1 MPTAPAVKRAITA
14 ASSVHFPSSS
24 IETTVPGRM
33 PQEPAVGDA
42 TTFPIAALYSDTA
55 RALAME
61 RFIKPP
67 MIPPSWAY
75 RFILKASPPVSP
87 DSERVSGMDP
97 AWIACRITCK
107 FSRIRWYSTS
117 VGSSISSAWSRRT
130 SSESETPASSAA
142 AHRAEID

>member
-1 MPTAPAVKRAITA
+1 M
-14 ASSVHFPSSS
+14 
-24 IETTVPGRM
+24 
-33 PQEPAVGDA
+33 GDA

-117 VGSSISSAWSRRT
+117 SRELHFFRLVAQNQLRKRDPCLLRRRT
-130 SSESETPASSAA
+130 QSGN
-142 AHRAEID
+142 